1 MRLFHKLYI
10 YIYCLYAY
18 ICNICLSIRA
28 VYTSHTS
35 MPELIYTCIC
45 ICMCTGQYGLA
56 IRYYE
61 DPDNLV
67 TYDAITYSLLVTA
80 YGERDFER
88 AWDLFIAVGYLKQ
101 AENKLN
107 LRHICTT
114 DTGVYNAIL
123 SVCNKHTRWREA
135 LSVMSYLLNED
146 LLSTSYTSSN
156 TSGSSTSSGFIGR
169 VSDTNTPVSIPPFT
183 PIPSPS
189 AMGVGAG
196 RVRADIKSFSSAIS
210 CCGAA
215 LRWREVMALYGRI
228 EKEG

>member
-1 MRLFHKLYI
+1 MVFYPNVVYI
-10 YIYCLYAY
+10 SCTYARANTYNCL
-18 ICNICLSIRA
+18 N
-28 VYTSHTS
+28 
-35 MPELIYTCIC
+35 MCIS
-45 ICMCTGQYGLA
+45 TGQYGLA

-80 YGERDFER
+80 HGERDFDR
-88 AWDLFIAVGYLKQ
+88 AWDLFLAVGYLRQQ
-101 AENKLN
+101 AENKPN

-114 DTGVYNAIL
+114 DTGVYNAML
-123 SVCNKHTRWREA
+123 SVCNKHTRWWEA

-146 LLSTSYTSSN
+146 LLSTTYTSSGS
-156 TSGSSTSSGFIGR
+156 TSTGSSTSTGFIGR
-169 VSDTNTPVSIPPFT
+169 VSETNTPVSIPPFT
-183 PIPSPS
+183 PLASPP
-189 AMGVGAG
+189 AVGVSVS
-196 RVRADIKSFSSAIS
+196 RVRPDIKSFSSAIS

>member
-1 MRLFHKLYI
+1 MVFYPNVVYI
-10 YIYCLYAY
+10 LCTYARANTYNCL
-18 ICNICLSIRA
+18 N
-28 VYTSHTS
+28 
-35 MPELIYTCIC
+35 MCIS
-45 ICMCTGQYGLA
+45 TGQYGLA
-56 IRYYE
+56 IQYYE
-61 DPDNLV
+61 DPANLV
-67 TYDAITYSLLVTA
+67 TCDAITYSLLVTA
-80 YGERDFER
+80 YGERDFDR
-88 AWDLFIAVGYLKQ
+88 AWDLFLAVGYLKQ
-101 AENKLN
+101 QAGNKPN

-135 LSVMSYLLNED
+135 LSVMSFLLNED
-146 LLSTSYTSSN
+146 LLSTTYTSAN

-169 VSDTNTPVSIPPFT
+169 ISDPKTPVSIPPFT
-183 PIPSPS
+183 PISSPS
-189 AMGVGAG
+189 AVGVGAG

>member
-1 MRLFHKLYI
+1 M
-10 YIYCLYAY
+10 
-18 ICNICLSIRA
+18 
-28 VYTSHTS
+28 
-35 MPELIYTCIC
+35 
-45 ICMCTGQYGLA
+45 
-56 IRYYE
+56 
-61 DPDNLV
+61 
-67 TYDAITYSLLVTA
+67 TA
-80 YGERDFER
+80 YGERDFDR
-88 AWDLFIAVGYLKQ
+88 AWDLFLAVGYFNQQ
-101 AENKLN
+101 AENKPN

-146 LLSTSYTSSN
+146 LLSPTYTSSGS
-156 TSGSSTSSGFIGR
+156 SGSSASSGFIGR
-169 VSDTNTPVSIPPFT
+169 ISDPNTPVSIPPFT
-183 PIPSPS
+183 PIPTPS
-189 AMGVGAG
+189 AVSVSVGVS